1 MIDQP
6 PSCSAHRELHVNTEG
21 VPISSDGMAMLRSA
35 LSLGDSE
42 IGRLIMS
49 CDWPK
54 SPIGPI
60 ASWSRTLTSTVCTM
74 LPAKVPIVLFWG
86 PEYVALYNDAHIPSL
101 GEKHPWAY
109 GRPAVESR
117 AELWADLEPL
127 LRKVRERGETVVAKA
142 RPFHMERHGFG
153 EEAYFDI
160 SYSPVV
166 DDDGTIGGVLCFVN
180 EVTDRVGADRR
191 TQAELEQL
199 ALMFDQA
206 PGFMTLLR
214 EPGHIFELT
223 NTAYQRLIGQRQVI
237 GKSVRDALP
246 ELEGQGFYEQL
257 DQVFQTGEPY
267 RGRGVKIILRNKN
280 DEAVEERILDFVY
293 QPIKADDGRITA
305 IFVEGNDVSELSF
318 ANAALQ
324 LREDHLRSIL
334 ATVPDAMVVID
345 EQGRIQSFSTAAET
359 LFGFRASE
367 VIGQNVNILMPS
379 PYRGEHDAYL
389 HRYLTTGE
397 RRIIGLGRT
406 VTGMRKDGSTFPM
419 ELAVGEMNPGT
430 GRFFTGFCRDLTER
444 HRAEARIQEQ
454 QMELLHMARF
464 TALGEMA
471 STLAHEINQ
480 PLTAITNYLKGS
492 RRLLEKSTEENAPML
507 RDAVEKAAEQAL
519 RAGEVIRHLRDFVA
533 RGESERQVERLPAL
547 IDEASS
553 LALVGAREMD
563 LKVSFK
569 LDPAAEL
576 VLTDRIQI
584 QQVLLN
590 LMRNAVEA
598 MQGTPRRELHV
609 TTVARADGMAEVSV
623 IDTGSGLSP
632 EVSAQL
638 FQPFVTTKKQG
649 MGVGLSICR
658 TIVESH
664 GGHIWAEPMPDGGTA
679 FRFTLRIIEKE
690 EVASGRH

>member
-1 MIDQP
+1 
-6 PSCSAHRELHVNTEG
+6 
-21 VPISSDGMAMLRSA
+21 
-35 LSLGDSE
+35 
-42 IGRLIMS
+42 
-49 CDWPK
+49 
-54 SPIGPI
+54 
-60 ASWSRTLTSTVCTM
+60 
-74 LPAKVPIVLFWG
+74 
-86 PEYVALYNDAHIPSL
+86 
-101 GEKHPWAY
+101 
-109 GRPAVESR
+109 
-117 AELWADLEPL
+117 
-127 LRKVRERGETVVAKA
+127 
-142 RPFHMERHGFG
+142 
-153 EEAYFDI
+153 
-160 SYSPVV
+160 
-166 DDDGTIGGVLCFVN
+166 
-180 EVTDRVGADRR
+180 
-191 TQAELEQL
+191 
-199 ALMFDQA
+199 MFDQA

>member
-1 MIDQP
+1 MF
-6 PSCSAHRELHVNTEG
+6 EL
-21 VPISSDGMAMLRSA
+21 
-35 LSLGDSE
+35 
-42 IGRLIMS
+42 
-49 CDWPK
+49 
-54 SPIGPI
+54 
-60 ASWSRTLTSTVCTM
+60 
-74 LPAKVPIVLFWG
+74 
-86 PEYVALYNDAHIPSL
+86 
-101 GEKHPWAY
+101 
-109 GRPAVESR
+109 
-117 AELWADLEPL
+117 
-127 LRKVRERGETVVAKA
+127 
-142 RPFHMERHGFG
+142 
-153 EEAYFDI
+153 
-160 SYSPVV
+160 
-166 DDDGTIGGVLCFVN
+166 
-180 EVTDRVGADRR
+180 
-191 TQAELEQL
+191 
-199 ALMFDQA
+199 A

-214 EPGHIFELT
+214 EPGHVFELT
-223 NTAYQRLIGQRQVI
+223 NAAYQRLIGHRQVI
-237 GKSVRDALP
+237 GKSVREALP
-246 ELEGQGFYEQL
+246 ELEGQGFYELL
-257 DQVFQTGEPY
+257 DQVYETGEPF
-267 RGRGVKIILRNKN
+267 RGQAIKIALRNKE
-280 DEAVEERILDFVY
+280 DGPIEERILDFVY

-305 IFVEGNDVSELSF
+305 IFVEGTDVSELSF

-345 EQGRIQSFSTAAET
+345 EQGCIQSFSTAAET
-359 LFGFRASE
+359 LFGYQSGE
-367 VIGQNVNILMPS
+367 VIGRNVKMLMPP
-379 PYRGEHDAYL
+379 PYREEHDAYL

-419 ELAVGEMNPGT
+419 ELSVGEMHPGT

-454 QMELLHMARF
+454 QLELLHMARF

-492 RRLLEKSTEENAPML
+492 RRLLEKSTDDNAPML
-507 RDAVEKAAEQAL
+507 REAVEKAADQAL
-519 RAGEVIRHLRDFVA
+519 RAGDVIRHLRDFVA
-533 RGESERQVERLPAL
+533 RGESERQVERLPSV
-547 IDEASS
+547 IEEASS
-553 LALVGAREMD
+553 LALVGAREID
-563 LKVSFK
+563 VRVSYK

-598 MQGTPRRELHV
+598 MQGAPRRELHV
-609 TTVARADGMAEVSV
+609 TTVARDDGMAEVSV
-623 IDTGSGLSP
+623 IDTGTGLAP

-664 GGHIWAEPMPDGGTA
+664 GGHIWAEAMPAGGTA
-679 FRFTLRIIEKE
+679 FRFTLRIVEKE
-690 EVASGRH
+690 EVADGR

>member
-1 MIDQP
+1 
-6 PSCSAHRELHVNTEG
+6 
-21 VPISSDGMAMLRSA
+21 MLKSV
-35 LSLGDSE
+35 LS
-42 IGRLIMS
+42 
-49 CDWPK
+49 
-54 SPIGPI
+54 
-60 ASWSRTLTSTVCTM
+60 
-74 LPAKVPIVLFWG
+74 
-86 PEYVALYNDAHIPSL
+86 
-101 GEKHPWAY
+101 
-109 GRPAVESR
+109 
-117 AELWADLEPL
+117 
-127 LRKVRERGETVVAKA
+127 
-142 RPFHMERHGFG
+142 
-153 EEAYFDI
+153 
-160 SYSPVV
+160 
-166 DDDGTIGGVLCFVN
+166 
-180 EVTDRVGADRR
+180 
-191 TQAELEQL
+191 Q
-199 ALMFDQA
+199 MFDQA
-206 PGFMTLLR
+206 PGFMALLR
-214 EPGHIFELT
+214 EPGHVFDLT
-223 NTAYQRLIGQRQVI
+223 NAAYQRLIGQRQVV

-246 ELEGQGFYEQL
+246 ELEGQGFYKQL
-257 DQVFQTGEPY
+257 DQVYKTGEPY
-267 RGRGVKIILRNKN
+267 RGRGVKVLLRNKD
-280 DEAVEERILDFVY
+280 DEPVEERILDFVY

-318 ANAALQ
+318 ANAALL

-345 EQGRIQSFSTAAET
+345 EQGHIQSFSTAAET

-367 VIGQNVNILMPS
+367 VIGQNVKMLMPS

-389 HRYLTTGE
+389 HRYLATGE

-419 ELAVGEMNPGT
+419 ELSVGEMNPGT

-563 LKVSFK
+563 LKVSYN

-598 MQGTPRRELHV
+598 MQGAERRELQIMTV
-609 TTVARADGMAEVSV
+609 TRADGMAEVSV
-623 IDTGSGLSP
+623 IDTGTGLSP

-664 GGHIWAEPMPDGGTA
+664 GGHIWAEPMPSGGTA
-679 FRFTLRIIEKE
+679 FRFTLRIVEKE
-690 EVASGRH
+690 EVANGRH

>member
-6 PSCSAHRELHVNTEG
+6 PSCSARRELHVNTEG

-49 CDWPK
+49 HNWSK

-60 ASWSRTLTSTVCTM
+60 VSWSRTLTTTVCTM

-86 PEYVALYNDAHIPSL
+86 PEYVALYNDAHISSL
-101 GEKHPWAY
+101 GEKHPRAY

-127 LRKVRERGETVVAKA
+127 LRKVRESGETVVAKA
-142 RPFHMERHGFG
+142 RPFHLERHGYG

-257 DQVFQTGEPY
+257 DQVFQTGEPF
-267 RGRGVKIILRNKN
+267 RGRGVKIILQNKN

-293 QPIKADDGRITA
+293 QPIRADNGRITA

-598 MQGTPRRELHV
+598 MQSTPRRELHV

>member
-1 MIDQP
+1 MSQYEAPIL
-6 PSCSAHRELHVNTEG
+6 SAG
-21 VPISSDGMAMLRSA
+21 GAMLKSV
-35 LSLGDSE
+35 LS
-42 IGRLIMS
+42 
-49 CDWPK
+49 
-54 SPIGPI
+54 
-60 ASWSRTLTSTVCTM
+60 
-74 LPAKVPIVLFWG
+74 
-86 PEYVALYNDAHIPSL
+86 
-101 GEKHPWAY
+101 
-109 GRPAVESR
+109 
-117 AELWADLEPL
+117 
-127 LRKVRERGETVVAKA
+127 
-142 RPFHMERHGFG
+142 
-153 EEAYFDI
+153 
-160 SYSPVV
+160 
-166 DDDGTIGGVLCFVN
+166 
-180 EVTDRVGADRR
+180 
-191 TQAELEQL
+191 Q
-199 ALMFDQA
+199 MFEQA
-206 PGFMTLLR
+206 PGFMALMR
-214 EPGHIFELT
+214 EPDHVFELT
-223 NTAYQRLIGQRQVI
+223 NAAYQQLIGHRQVI
-237 GKSVRDALP
+237 GKSVREALP
-246 ELEGQGFYEQL
+246 ELEGQGFFEQL
-257 DQVFQTGEPY
+257 DQVYKTGEPY
-267 RGRGVKIILRNKN
+267 RGQGMKIALRNNN
-280 DEAVEERILDFVY
+280 DEPAEERILDFVY

-305 IFVEGNDVSELSF
+305 IFVEGTDVSELSF
-318 ANAALQ
+318 ANAALR

-345 EQGRIQSFSTAAET
+345 EQGHIQSFSTAAET
-359 LFGFRASE
+359 LFGYKSSE
-367 VIGQNVNILMPS
+367 VIGQNVSLLMPA

-419 ELAVGEMNPGT
+419 ELSVGEMHPGT

-454 QMELLHMARF
+454 QQELLHMARF

-519 RAGEVIRHLRDFVA
+519 RAGNVIRHLRDFVA

-547 IDEASS
+547 IEEASS
-553 LALVGAREMD
+553 LALVGAREID
-563 LKVSFK
+563 VRVSYE

-598 MQGTPRRELHV
+598 MQGVPRRELHV
-609 TTVARADGMAEVSV
+609 RTVAREDGMAEVSV
-623 IDTGSGLSP
+623 TDTGTGLAP

-664 GGHIWAEPMPDGGTA
+664 GGHIWAEPMPAGGTA
-679 FRFTLRIIEKE
+679 FRFTLRIVEKE
-690 EVASGRH
+690 EVANGRQ